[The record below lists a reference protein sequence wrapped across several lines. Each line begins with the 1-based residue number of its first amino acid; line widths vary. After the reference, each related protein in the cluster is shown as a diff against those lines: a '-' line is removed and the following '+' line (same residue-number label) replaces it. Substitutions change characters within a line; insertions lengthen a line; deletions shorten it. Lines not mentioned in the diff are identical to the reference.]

1 MPAKVYSRP
10 TIRAD
15 VESTIR
21 KSIENGGWKP
31 GFRLPAE
38 RELAGTY
45 GCARMTVRLALRDL
59 EAEGL
64 IIRRHGSG
72 TFVADLNPISS
83 VLTIKDI
90 GKEIVERGHSHH
102 STLLSRSRIG
112 AGPDIAKAMH
122 VATGTPVFRCEVIHY
137 ENSVPI
143 QLEER
148 FVNARLVPDFLALD
162 LESHT
167 VSSYLFERAPLTG
180 AQQVVEAVNA
190 DERLAA
196 HLEVALGAALLLVS
210 RQTTSQGEVAS
221 VARLYHPGHAY
232 RLLGVFSTDS

>member
-1 MPAKVYSRP
+1 MPPKVHSHT

-21 KSIENGGWKP
+21 RAIENGGWKP

-38 RELAGTY
+38 RELADTY

-90 GKEIVERGHSHH
+90 RKEIVERGHKHH
-102 STLLSRSRIG
+102 STLLSRSKIEADG
-112 AGPDIAKAMH
+112 DIAAAMQ
-122 VATGTPVFRCEVIHY
+122 VEPGTAVFRCDVIHY
-137 ENSVPI
+137 ENNVPI

-148 FVNARLVPDFLALD
+148 FINPNLVPDFLMLD
-162 LESHT
+162 LEAHT

-190 DERLAA
+190 DARLAA
-196 HLEVALGAALLLVS
+196 HLAVALGAALLLVS
-210 RQTTSQGEVAS
+210 RRTTSRGQVAS
-221 VARLYHPGHAY
+221 VARLYHPGRAY